1 MAIAE
6 ALHAGATTADVSF
19 DGAADAPVYRVKT
32 LHNDRVWHHAVDAR
46 TGKIVGG
53 EAALPLKELDAED
66 RSNLAA
72 LRTIRHRLADA
83 IRVAEQAAT
92 RGDKLGPLHGLPI
105 GIKDIVATANIRT
118 TYGCPLYADNV
129 PTEDAEVVRRLKVAG
144 AIVLAKTNTPEFAAG
159 ANTVNPVFG
168 ATRNPWNTALSPA
181 GSSGGSAAAV
191 ASGMLPIA
199 QGTDFGCSVR
209 IPAAVCGITGFKPTA
224 RRVPIDGV
232 VPLSTSLDSI
242 GPLANSVECCA
253 IVDAVFA
260 GEPIAIPD
268 AAPLAGLR
276 FGIPKQFVMDELDAT
291 VAKAFERACKAL
303 SAKGVK
309 VEQVELPQLNELS
322 AINAKG
328 GFAASE
334 AYAWHQKLIAR
345 RGKDYDPI
353 IYPRI
358 LRGKEMGA
366 ADYIDLLAARADLQK
381 RVAAVTANY
390 DAIVMPTCAIVA
402 PTLDEVSTADGF
414 TKKNMLLLRNTTV
427 GNFLDRCAISLP
439 CHAAGELPVGFM
451 LMGETLADKR
461 VLAMARSVA
470 PVVG

>member
-1 MAIAE
+1 VPGPLAGIPVSIKNLCDVAGE
-6 ALHAGATTADVSF
+6 TTLAGSRALDDAPPAK
-19 DGAADAPVYRVKT
+19 ADAPVV
-32 LHNDRVWHHAVDAR
+32 AR
-46 TGKIVGG
+46 
-53 EAALPLKELDAED
+53 
-66 RSNLAA
+66 
-72 LRTIRHRLADA
+72 LR
-83 IRVAEQAAT
+83 
-92 RGDKLGPLHGLPI
+92 
-105 GIKDIVATANIRT
+105 
-118 TYGCPLYADNV
+118 
-129 PTEDAEVVRRLKVAG
+129 
-144 AIVLAKTNTPEFAAG
+144 AAG
-159 ANTVNPVFG
+159 AVIVGSTNMSEFAFSGVGFNPHYG
-168 ATRNPWNTALSPA
+168 TPGNPADRTRVPG
-181 GSSGGSAAAV
+181 GSSSGAGVSVGDRMAV
-191 ASGMLPIA
+191 AAL
-199 QGTDFGCSVR
+199 GTDTGGSVR

-268 AAPLAGLR
+268 ATPLAGLR
-276 FGIPKQFVMDELDAT
+276 FGIPKQFVMDELDPI
-291 VAKAFERACKAL
+291 VAKAFDRACKAL

-309 VEQVELPQLNELS
+309 VEQVDLPQLNELP

-334 AYAWHQKLIAR
+334 AYAWHQKLLAR

-358 LRGKEMGA
+358 LRGREMSA
-366 ADYIDLLAARADLQK
+366 ADYIDLLAARADLAK
-381 RVAAVTANY
+381 RAAAVTSNY

-402 PTLDEVSTADGF
+402 PTLDEVSTPDGF

-451 LMGETLADKR
+451 LMGETMADKR

-470 PVVG
+470 PLMG

>member
-1 MAIAE
+1 MANPPANPGILQLAADLAAGRTSSRKLTDEAVARIEDPKGEGSRAFIKVYKQQAIA
-6 ALHAGATTADVSF
+6 
-19 DGAADAPVYRVKT
+19 AADASDVQRKAGLVP
-32 LHNDRVWHHAVDAR
+32 
-46 TGKIVGG
+46 
-53 EAALPLKELDAED
+53 
-66 RSNLAA
+66 
-72 LRTIRHRLADA
+72 
-83 IRVAEQAAT
+83 
-92 RGDKLGPLHGLPI
+92 GPLA
-105 GIKDIVATANIRT
+105 GIPVSIKNLCD
-118 TYGCPLYADNV
+118 
-129 PTEDAEVVRRLKVAG
+129 VAG
-144 AIVLAKTNTPEFAAG
+144 ETTLAGSKALDDAPPAKSDAPVIARLRAAG
-159 ANTVNPVFG
+159 AVIVGSTNMSEFAFSGVGFNPHYG
-168 ATRNPWNTALSPA
+168 TPGNPADRTRVPG
-181 GSSGGSAAAV
+181 GSSSGAAV
-191 ASGMLPIA
+191 SVGDRMAVAAL
-199 QGTDFGCSVR
+199 GTDTGGSVR

-224 RRVPIDGV
+224 RRVPIDNV

-260 GEPIAIPD
+260 GEPISVPD
-268 AAPLAGLR
+268 AVPLAGLR

-291 VAKAFERACKAL
+291 VAKAFDRACKAL

-309 VEQVELPQLNELS
+309 IETVDLPQLLELP
-322 AINAKG
+322 AINATG

-334 AYAWHQKLIAR
+334 AYAWHQKLLAR

-358 LRGKEMGA
+358 LRGKEMSA

-381 RVAAVTANY
+381 RVSAVTSNY

-402 PTLDEVSTADGF
+402 PTLDEVATPDGF
-414 TKKNMLLLRNTTV
+414 TRKNMLLLRNTTV

-451 LMGETLADKR
+451 LMGEAMADKR

-470 PVVG
+470 PIVRG